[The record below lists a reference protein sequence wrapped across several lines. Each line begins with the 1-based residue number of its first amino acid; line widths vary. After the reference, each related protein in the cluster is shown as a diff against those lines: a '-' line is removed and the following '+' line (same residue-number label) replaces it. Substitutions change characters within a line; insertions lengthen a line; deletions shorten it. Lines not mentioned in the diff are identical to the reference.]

1 MEKVKA
7 SPTKD
12 FFITMLTRDVPL
24 DRAIL
29 DLIDNS
35 IDAAHNAGTLDKR
48 IIDIEI
54 NGTCFCIK
62 DNCGGIDKHDAK
74 EYAFRFGRSRED
86 DRDTPGSVGQF
97 GVGMKRTLFKIGK
110 EFTVESKHPKGSFIV
125 NVDVED
131 WFSNKDW
138 EFFLNDA
145 ELDGEDGTKIT
156 VKHLYDGVLEQ
167 FQLDSF
173 INDLR
178 DDIRKAHFKA
188 IAEGVVIK
196 INGGIVEKYQLEIKH
211 SEELSPINYHVE
223 IDGVKC
229 RIVAGVA
236 DRDYNAGGWY
246 IICNG
251 RLVEEANTDYK
262 TGWGVDGL
270 RKYHPDFAYFRGVVD
285 LKSDDSSKLPWTTTK
300 TGVDTDNR
308 IYRRLSVEMRK
319 AMREVMSFLTE
330 RKKEAEDFKMEIV
343 DDTPLDNSINE
354 AKSIDVFC
362 LKHSASFVRPEGQ
375 ERKKQNPLVSV
386 QYKVEKSRIEKVKN
400 RLEVASNSEVGKH
413 TFNYFYEYEMCDE

>member
-7 SPTKD
+7 NPTKD

-35 IDAAHNAGTLDKR
+35 IDAAHKIGMLKTS
-48 IIDIEI
+48 IIDIQIDEKY
-54 NGTCFCIK
+54 FCIK
-62 DNCGGIDKHDAK
+62 DNCGGIEKEDAK
-74 EYAFRFGRSRED
+74 EYAFKFGRSRED
-86 DRDTPGSVGQF
+86 DRETPGSVGQF

-110 EFTVESKHPKGSFIV
+110 EFTVESNHPGGSFVV
-125 NVDVED
+125 NVDVEK
-131 WFSNKDW
+131 WFSDKDW
-138 EFFLNDA
+138 EFYLEEK
-145 ELDGEDGTKIT
+145 ELKGEHGTKIT
-156 VKHLYDGVLEQ
+156 VKSIYDGVSDQ

-173 INDLR
+173 INDLK

-188 IAEGVVIK
+188 ISEGAVIR
-196 INGGIVEKYQLEIKH
+196 INGGGVEKYQIEVKD
-211 SEELSPINYHVE
+211 SEELSSINYSVK
-223 IDGVKC
+223 IDGVEC
-229 RIVAGVA
+229 RVIAGVS

-285 LKSDDSSKLPWTTTK
+285 LNSLDSSKLPWTTTK
-300 TGVDTDNR
+300 TGVDTDNK

-319 AMREVMSFLTE
+319 AMREIMSFLTD
-330 RKKEAEDFKMEIV
+330 RKKEAEYLKMELI
-343 DDTPLDNSINE
+343 DDTPLENAINE
-354 AKSIDVFC
+354 ASSIDVFA
-362 LKHSASFVRPEGQ
+362 LKESYIFVKPDTKQ
-375 ERKKQNPLVSV
+375 RKKQDPLVSI
-386 QYKVEKSRIEKVKN
+386 QYKVEKSRIEKVKS
-400 RLEVASNSEVGKH
+400 RLEVTSNTDVGKH
-413 TFNYFYEYEMCDE
+413 TFNYYYEYEMCDE